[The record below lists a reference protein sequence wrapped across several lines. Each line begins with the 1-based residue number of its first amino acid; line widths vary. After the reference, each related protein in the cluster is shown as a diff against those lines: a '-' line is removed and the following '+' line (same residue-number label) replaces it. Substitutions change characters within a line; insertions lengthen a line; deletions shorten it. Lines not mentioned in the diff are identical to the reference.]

1 VSPGPDPIAARH
13 VDDRERRARLGLRH
27 RLAPG
32 APVDDP
38 VEITESLVAL
48 HATDP
53 ATVHLSAMV
62 RMANPAWGALDRALY
77 DDHALVRHHAMR
89 RTLWVQTPAAARV
102 AHAACTVD
110 IAAVELRK
118 MEQLVAATGLADDPA
133 DWVAQRRA
141 ELLAV
146 LAEHGSLSARQVGA
160 LAPHLAVKLRLPDE
174 TVSQSAH
181 TRLLVLLGFEGSVVR
196 GRPTGGWTTSEYT
209 WSATSSWL
217 PDGMAG
223 PAPAVAAREL
233 VERYLHAF
241 GPATTADVQWW
252 AGWTVARTKRALAD
266 AGAVPVTTEAGAAW
280 LHPDD
285 TDAVETSGSWAAL
298 LPALDPTTMGWKGRQ
313 VFLGGHG
320 AFAGPLF
327 DRNGNAGP
335 TVWVEGRVV
344 GGWGQ
349 RPDGDVALELLEPV
363 TAAERR
369 HIDAA
374 ADVWRELLGGASV
387 RPRFPTPLQQRLAA
401 ANA

>member
-1 VSPGPDPIAARH
+1 MSRGAEPTAVRH

-27 RLAPG
+27 RLAPD
-32 APVDDP
+32 VRIDDP
-38 VEITESLVAL
+38 VAITESLVAL

-53 ATVHLSAMV
+53 ATVHLSTMA
-62 RMANPAWGALDRALY
+62 RMAHPAFGPLDGALY
-77 DDHALVRHHAMR
+77 DDRTLVRHHAMR
-89 RTLWVQTPAAARV
+89 RTIWVQTPAAARV
-102 AHAACTVD
+102 AHAACTID

-118 MEQLVAATGLADDPA
+118 MEKLVAATGLADDPV

-160 LAPHLAVKLRLPDE
+160 LAPHLAVKLQLPDE

-217 PDGMAG
+217 PEGMAG
-223 PAPAVAAREL
+223 PEPTAAAREL
-233 VERYLHAF
+233 AERYLLAF

-252 AGWTVARTKRALAD
+252 AGWTMARTKRALAD
-266 AGAVPVTTEAGAAW
+266 AGAVPVTTEAGTAW

-285 TDAVETSGSWAAL
+285 TDVVETSGSWAAL
-298 LPALDPTTMGWKGRQ
+298 LPALDPTTMGWKTRT
-313 VFLGGHG
+313 VYLGGHG

-335 TVWVEGRVV
+335 TVWVDGRVV

-349 RPDGDVALELLEPV
+349 RPGGDVVVELLEPV

-369 HIDAA
+369 QLDDEAE
-374 ADVWRELLGGASV
+374 VVREVLGGASV

-401 ANA
+401 PTA